1 VNSEQLTDN
10 RQQATGHRPPATS
23 NQPPATSHQP
33 PTPGHFLGG
42 VGALVWDGATGRY
55 LLLRRAATKDFAAG
69 VWECVTGRV
78 DQGESFEEAA
88 RREVREELGVEARLE
103 AILGTTHFYR
113 GTAVPENELLGVI
126 YLATIADPSAI
137 ALSGEHDEAR
147 WVTAVEAATLL
158 SATDPSTAWTR
169 SLIAR
174 AEQIRPF
181 LSDDLRQLGQQH
193 GFELG

>member
-1 VNSEQLTDN
+1 MTVNSEQLTDN
-10 RQQATGHRPPATS
+10 R
-23 NQPPATSHQP
+23 PPATSHQQPATNNQP

-42 VGALVWDGATGRY
+42 VGALIWDGATERY

-78 DQGESFEEAA
+78 DQGESFEEAV
-88 RREVREELGVEARLE
+88 RREVREELGVEAHLE

-113 GTAVPENELLGVI
+113 GTAVAENELLGVI
-126 YLATIADPSAI
+126 YLAAIADPAAI
-137 ALSGEHDEAR
+137 VLSGEHDEAR

-169 SLIAR
+169 SLIER
-174 AEQIRPF
+174 AEAIRPY
-181 LSDDLRQLGQQH
+181 LPAELRQMNRQR

>member
-1 VNSEQLTDN
+1 VNSLTDN
-10 RQQATGHRPPATS
+10 RPPATS
-23 NQPPATSHQP
+23 HQQPATNNQP

-42 VGALVWDGATGRY
+42 VGALIWDGATERY

-78 DQGESFEEAA
+78 DQGESFEEAV
-88 RREVREELGVEARLE
+88 RREVREELGVEAHLE

-113 GTAVPENELLGVI
+113 GTAVAENELLGVI
-126 YLATIADPSAI
+126 YLAAIADPAAI
-137 ALSGEHDEAR
+137 VLSGEHDEAR

-169 SLIAR
+169 SLIER
-174 AEQIRPF
+174 AEAIRPY
-181 LSDDLRQLGQQH
+181 LPAELRQMNRQR

>member
-1 VNSEQLTDN
+1 M
-10 RQQATGHRPPATS
+10 
-23 NQPPATSHQP
+23 
-33 PTPGHFLGG
+33 
-42 VGALVWDGATGRY
+42 GAVVWDGATGRY

-78 DQGESFEEAA
+78 DQGESFEEAV

-113 GTAVPENELLGVI
+113 GTAVADNELLGVI
-126 YLATIADPSAI
+126 YLATIADPAAI
-137 ALSGEHDEAR
+137 VLSGEHDEAR
-147 WVTAVEAATLL
+147 WVTAVAAATLL

-174 AEQIRPF
+174 AELVRPF
-181 LSDDLRQLGQQH
+181 LSDGLREIHHRQ